1 MLKKLRRF
9 IIKKTLEKKL
19 LEELRVLNILE
30 EHENAELIVD
40 DETDFYVSFDLN
52 SSMDLWKS
60 ISLKRL
66 RKFTL
71 LIQGKIK

>member
-19 LEELRVLNILE
+19 LEELKTLNILE

-40 DETDFYVSFDLN
+40 DETDFYVSFD
-52 SSMDLWKS
+52 
-60 ISLKRL
+60 
-66 RKFTL
+66 
-71 LIQGKIK
+71 